1 MKGQT
6 LARTPECGCWLTEEL
21 LVFRSGEGR
30 ELGHFKEVI
39 ANDAKPG
46 RQERGEELAGANQMS
61 DQHFIQTVF
70 QRPPRGD

>member
-1 MKGQT
+1 MWLLANRGNISPQKWRRKG
-6 LARTPECGCWLTEEL
+6 
-21 LVFRSGEGR
+21 
-30 ELGHFKEVI
+30 LGHFKEVI